1 MHHAVHQTRDL
12 ASDEVSLLT
21 SRYSLPISKLRG
33 VPSQMRALLK
43 LRRVTTCAQLLRSA
57 GRVEDRARLSR
68 EAGIPTD
75 ALLELVL
82 RADMARVNGVGTVFG
97 LMLEDL
103 GIRDVPTL
111 AAREPAEMYEQ
122 LRGYNQEERLARRSP
137 TPEEVADWIG
147 QARGLPQLVTY

>member
-1 MHHAVHQTRDL
+1 MHHAVHQARDL
-12 ASDEVSLLT
+12 ARDKVSLLT

-33 VPSQMRALLK
+33 VPSQTRALLK
-43 LRRVTTCAQLLRSA
+43 RRRVTTCAQLLHAA
-57 GRVEDRARLSR
+57 GRAEDRARLAR
-68 EAGIPTD
+68 EAGVSPD

-111 AAREPAEMYEQ
+111 AAREPAELYER

-137 TPEEVADWIG
+137 TPEEVADWVG
-147 QARGLPQLVTY
+147 QARALPQLVTH